1 MAVLVKNGKI
11 VNHDRS
17 FKADVLC
24 VDGKIVEIGENIQ
37 APENCQVCESLNI
50 IKKNPKKIVNK
61 FPNKKREIFP
71 M

>member
-24 VDGKIVEIGENIQ
+24 VDGKIVEVGENIQ
-37 APENCQVCESLNI
+37 APENCQVCVISE
-50 IKKNPKKIVNK
+50 KADFKNFSKSRKTINH
-61 FPNKKREIFP
+61 FEN
-71 M
+71 

>member
-37 APENCQVCESLNI
+37 APENCQVCESLKI
-50 IKKNPKKIVNK
+50 IEKKIQKNC
-61 FPNKKREIFP
+61 KKISK
-71 M
+71 

>member
-37 APENCQVCESLNI
+37 APDNCQVRKL
-50 IKKNPKKIVNK
+50 
-61 FPNKKREIFP
+61 
-71 M
+71 

>member
-24 VDGKIVEIGENIQ
+24 VDGKIVEVGTDI
-37 APENCQVCESLNI
+37 AVPENCQVFFN
-50 IKKNPKKIVNK
+50 KKIS
-61 FPNKKREIFP
+61 FALRFLSGQ
-71 M
+71 

>member
-24 VDGKIVEIGENIQ
+24 VDGKIVEVGENIQ
-37 APENCQVCESLNI
+37 APENCQVCEISQKQILKDFRN
-50 IKKNPKKIVNK
+50 
-61 FPNKKREIFP
+61 FQKRKS
-71 M
+71 